1 MFQSVYQ
8 KLNNQYVLRPSLQ
21 LTDEI
26 GTARDGELE
35 FPFDQSVRYSMG
47 CGVAGGA
54 ERVEA
59 GGAECTER
67 VLNCLVP
74 FFFFSGCTPPP
85 RSRYRGCDL
94 LPPPS
99 PFPTAALG
107 LGRFPS
113 RITAKQPPFRNLS

>member
-47 CGVAGGA
+47 CGVAGVQSGW
-54 ERVEA
+54 RPV
-59 GGAECTER
+59 GLSVQRECSI
-67 VLNCLVP
+67 VLSLS
-74 FFFFSGCTPPP
+74 FFFRDAHPHQEADTEVATFCPPP
-85 RSRYRGCDL
+85 PL
-94 LPPPS
+94 S
-99 PFPTAALG
+99 PLRRWGSDAFLHV
-107 LGRFPS
+107 
-113 RITAKQPPFRNLS
+113 